1 MIKVMLLLFAILIT
15 SICSANAQNLSAP
28 SAREM
33 YVSCIL
39 LSENEDLVNSRASN
53 LSPSHCGAAILKL
66 ITEREGKENR
76 NAGQKDSR
84 LNFCLPKTT
93 RPELL
98 MIDGFILEYEKALGS
113 TKEID
118 LSAINGA
125 QYFAVAM
132 VRKYPCN

>member
-1 MIKVMLLLFAILIT
+1 MIKIILLLVATLIA
-15 SICSANAQNLSAP
+15 SICSANEQNLSAP

-39 LSENEDLVNSRASN
+39 LSENEELVNSRSSN
-53 LSPSHCGAAILKL
+53 LSPGHCGAAILKL

-98 MIDGFILEYEKALGS
+98 MIDGFILEYENALGS

-118 LSAINGA
+118 LSAINGV